1 MNLQISAEGAQG
13 ENLEG
18 DNSYIS
24 NRCVFYLFFF
34 FFFTGAVT
42 ELFHSADP
50 DLKPLLSTAI
60 QLTLLPDFDSYRW
73 D

>member
-1 MNLQISAEGAQG
+1 MLKVHKEKTLKEITAIFQTGA
-13 ENLEG
+13 
-18 DNSYIS
+18 
-24 NRCVFYLFFF
+24 FFTF

>member
-24 NRCVFYLFFF
+24 NRCVF

-50 DLKPLLSTAI
+50 NLKPLLSTAI

>member
-1 MNLQISAEGAQG
+1 MLKVHKEKTLKEITAIFQTGA
-13 ENLEG
+13 
-18 DNSYIS
+18 
-24 NRCVFYLFFF
+24 FFFF

>member
-1 MNLQISAEGAQG
+1 MLKVHKEKTLKEITAIFQTGA
-13 ENLEG
+13 
-18 DNSYIS
+18 
-24 NRCVFYLFFF
+24 

>member
-24 NRCVFYLFFF
+24 NRCV
-34 FFFTGAVT
+34 FFTGAVT

>member
-1 MNLQISAEGAQG
+1 MLKVHKEKTLKEITAIFQTGA
-13 ENLEG
+13 
-18 DNSYIS
+18 
-24 NRCVFYLFFF
+24 FFTFFFF

>member
-1 MNLQISAEGAQG
+1 MLKVHKEKTLKEITAIFQTGAF
-13 ENLEG
+13 
-18 DNSYIS
+18 SP
-24 NRCVFYLFFF
+24 FFF

-50 DLKPLLSTAI
+50 DLKPLLSNAI